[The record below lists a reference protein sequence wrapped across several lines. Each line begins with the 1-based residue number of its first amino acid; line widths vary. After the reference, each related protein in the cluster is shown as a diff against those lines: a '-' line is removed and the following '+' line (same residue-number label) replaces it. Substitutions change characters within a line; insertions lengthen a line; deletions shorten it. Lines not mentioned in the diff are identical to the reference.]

1 MNVAVIGLSHQDA
14 PIEIRELASFS
25 EAKKIEAT
33 SMLLDLGI
41 SEVVILSTCNRSE
54 IYIASSE
61 LAKAIKIVEDF
72 YSSYFKNEKIKDY
85 IFVKEKDEAINYLY
99 RVCSGLDS
107 IVIGEDQIL
116 GQVKDAL
123 MTAMELESSKKVMNK
138 LFREAIT
145 TSKNIKSTY
154 KISENPLSISYIG
167 VKYLKENIG
176 SLKDKK
182 AFIIGVGNMGKLALK
197 HLLEEGVTQIYC
209 CNRNLQKVKELIEVY
224 PSIIQVDYENRY
236 QVISDMDI
244 LISAT
249 ASTHT
254 VVKKLNMP
262 KLHKNLYAL
271 DLALPR
277 DIDPDLAM
285 DENIFLYDIDNLK
298 KTSEENELLR
308 MRLSKQAQ
316 SLIDESIVEFK
327 KWKKT
332 IKVDNTIKSLNERCE
347 EIHRDTISYI
357 YRKMQ
362 LPHREQRIIE
372 KMLDSALKRMI
383 REPIIALKQIEESKK
398 QDEYMKVLE
407 ELFDLG

>member
-1 MNVAVIGLSHQDA
+1 MNFAVIGLSHQDS

-33 SMLLDLGI
+33 SMLMDVGI
-41 SEVVILSTCNRSE
+41 SELIILSTCNRSE
-54 IYIASSE
+54 IYIASSKLDE
-61 LAKAIKIVEDF
+61 ATKLVKDF
-72 YSSYFKNEKIKDY
+72 YSSYFKNDKIKDY

-123 MTAMELESSKKVMNK
+123 MTAMELESSKKIMNK

-145 TSKNIKSTY
+145 TAKNIKSTY
-154 KISENPLSISYIG
+154 KISENPLSMSYIG

-176 SLKDKK
+176 DLTDKK
-182 AFIIGVGNMGKLALK
+182 VFIIGVGNMGKLALK

-209 CNRNLQKVKELIEVY
+209 CNRNLQKIKELIEVC

-236 QVISDMDI
+236 EIIKEMDI

-249 ASTHT
+249 ASSHI
-254 VVKKLNMP
+254 VVKKINMP

-277 DIDPDLAM
+277 DIDPELGT
-285 DENIFLYDIDNLK
+285 DEHVFLYDIDNLK

-308 MRLSKQAQ
+308 RTLSEQA
-316 SLIDESIVEFK
+316 SGRIDESITEFK

-332 IKVDNTIKSLNERCE
+332 IKVDNTIKSLNQRCE

-357 YRKMQ
+357 YRKIE
-362 LPHREQRIIE
+362 LPHREQLIVE
-372 KMLDSALKRMI
+372 KMLDSALKRLI
-383 REPIIALKQIEESKK
+383 REPIIALKQIDESKK